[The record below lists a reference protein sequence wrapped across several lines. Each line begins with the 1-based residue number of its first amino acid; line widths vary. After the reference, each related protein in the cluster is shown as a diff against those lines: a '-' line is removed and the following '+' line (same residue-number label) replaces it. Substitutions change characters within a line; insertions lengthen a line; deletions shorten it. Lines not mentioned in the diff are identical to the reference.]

1 MRVRWG
7 GEGGRA
13 VVQSRGA
20 EADHGIPDQ
29 QDPAVAPEAAAF
41 KHKTASTVVPKKIH
55 ARAASG
61 ILCKVRCRGCRHTCL
76 VLALMLAPCSRS
88 S

>member
-1 MRVRWG
+1 MG

-41 KHKTASTVVPKKIH
+41 KHKNSEYCCAKKN
-55 ARAASG
+55 
-61 ILCKVRCRGCRHTCL
+61 
-76 VLALMLAPCSRS
+76 PC
-88 S
+88 